1 VKKSFRISVM
11 VILAVFVLMVSAV
24 SAADPEPQYGGTF
37 VMTVPSIVHL
47 DVQAINQISS
57 NLWSQMYYETL
68 FDVNDQGK
76 VVPLLV
82 ESFDVSDDGLV
93 YNFKLHEGIKF
104 HDGTDFNAE
113 VAKWNFDRKIE
124 KQLPMWNDIPIDKI
138 EVVDAYT
145 LRFTLTQPYAPIFK
159 TLAIKTFGMY
169 SPAFV
174 EKVGDEGL
182 KNEACGTGPFVV
194 DEYIPGEILK
204 LKKNENYWQDG
215 LPYLDAVEIKIIP
228 DNNTR
233 AMMLETGETQMTTDL
248 SFQDISRFESD
259 PNLKIWSGAGSRAYY
274 FSLVNIHPPL
284 DNINVRKAF
293 NHAIDKDSIANVI
306 FMGYASP
313 LRSRLATS
321 ALDGFAAQEVYAY
334 DPELAKQMLEAEG
347 LVDTNNDGFREF
359 NGEEL
364 ELIMWTR
371 KGLEAGDYEL
381 AELVQGYLANV
392 GINVRIE
399 VQDNASYLASLNNA
413 PVSTEKGVQP
423 YYDMANLSW
432 GTFNGD
438 VNYLSKYAWPCSAWP
453 TTYWNYSYYCNEEVD
468 KMIDAANLLPTIEE
482 RDEAYKTIQKT
493 MWDEASDLYLF
504 EKQSVVVTTSNVYGL
519 YLDAA
524 QTIFPIK
531 WAYIVD

>member
-1 VKKSFRISVM
+1 M

-68 FDVNDQGK
+68 FDVNDQGE

-204 LKKNENYWQDG
+204 LKKNENY
-215 LPYLDAVEIKIIP
+215 
-228 DNNTR
+228 
-233 AMMLETGETQMTTDL
+233 
-248 SFQDISRFESD
+248 
-259 PNLKIWSGAGSRAYY
+259 
-274 FSLVNIHPPL
+274 
-284 DNINVRKAF
+284 
-293 NHAIDKDSIANVI
+293 
-306 FMGYASP
+306 
-313 LRSRLATS
+313 
-321 ALDGFAAQEVYAY
+321 
-334 DPELAKQMLEAEG
+334 
-347 LVDTNNDGFREF
+347 
-359 NGEEL
+359 
-364 ELIMWTR
+364 
-371 KGLEAGDYEL
+371 
-381 AELVQGYLANV
+381 
-392 GINVRIE
+392 
-399 VQDNASYLASLNNA
+399 
-413 PVSTEKGVQP
+413 
-423 YYDMANLSW
+423 
-432 GTFNGD
+432 
-438 VNYLSKYAWPCSAWP
+438 C
-453 TTYWNYSYYCNEEVD
+453 
-468 KMIDAANLLPTIEE
+468 
-482 RDEAYKTIQKT
+482 
-493 MWDEASDLYLF
+493 
-504 EKQSVVVTTSNVYGL
+504 
-519 YLDAA
+519 
-524 QTIFPIK
+524 
-531 WAYIVD
+531 